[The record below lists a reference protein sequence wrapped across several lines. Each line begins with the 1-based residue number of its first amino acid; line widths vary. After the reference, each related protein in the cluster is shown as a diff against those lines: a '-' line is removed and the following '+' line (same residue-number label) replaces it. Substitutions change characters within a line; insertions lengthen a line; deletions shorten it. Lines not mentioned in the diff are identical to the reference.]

1 MVRGGGAGVARGGGT
16 VMLAVGGLL
25 VSVCVQGSDSV
36 SINGQINQ
44 STNQLIS

>member
-25 VSVCVQGSDSV
+25 VSVCTGGVSD
-36 SINGQINQ
+36 NQ
-44 STNQLIS
+44 WTD